1 MTTFQL
7 WVHYI
12 TPLIN
17 RYIHISLIHYNNS
30 NVPGIKRF
38 IFLWLSQAMLPS
50 HMLFFDFRSPLKC
63 VVKHTQILLMHPI
76 ARDVKQLPPAY
87 LNKLM
92 ERLVLIELT
101 FLGNVRHEAKI
112 DDVEGKKRTPSY
124 NTQSFFFYFW
134 IEVGCIFVLFS
145 LFLFQSLLVMAKSF
159 MCSVIHYMSAMNG

>member
-50 HMLFFDFRSPLKC
+50 HMLLFDFRSPLKC

-76 ARDVKQLPPAY
+76 ARDVKQLPLAY
-87 LNKLM
+87 INKLM

-112 DDVEGKKRTPSY
+112 DDVEGKKKGPHHIILDPFSFIFGSRSDVFLCFSP
-124 NTQSFFFYFW
+124 FFFFNRY
-134 IEVGCIFVLFS
+134 S
-145 LFLFQSLLVMAKSF
+145 
-159 MCSVIHYMSAMNG
+159 